1 MSFRKFKKGSKPP
14 AQGTRISIINGKTL
28 TSTGVASLDEL
39 VGGGCPMSSI
49 TLIKTDRYTGYGHL
63 LLKYFIA
70 QGIAHQQSVSLSSR
84 DMLPEEL
91 FEGLMATVKGKS
103 ESNIAEENNSNDDD
117 DKGREEDYIPQLSG
131 MAGLRPMG
139 ALRSS
144 RAAGGSTSTF
154 QSKNA
159 EMTIAW
165 RYQRLPS
172 FSTALTNEFKGP
184 NSKSPHSLIITHS
197 LTHSMSRRLYIL
209 PYI

>member
-1 MSFRKFKKGSKPP
+1 MSFRKFKKGSKQP

-91 FEGLMATVKGKS
+91 FEGLMAIVNGKS
-103 ESNIAEENNSNDDD
+103 ESSIEDENTSNDDD

-144 RAAGGSTSTF
+144 RAAGSTSTS

-159 EMTIAW
+159 AMTIAW

-172 FSTALTNEFKGP
+172 FSTALTSEFKGP
-184 NSKSPHSLIITHS
+184 NSKSPLLSHSS
-197 LTHSMSRRLYIL
+197 LTMARRLYL
-209 PYI
+209 LSYI